1 MAKADLSD
9 LSDPDEI
16 ALAWSKFLVED
27 LVEQREAKTRAITA
41 SVYTFELEEGV
52 PCLPTLGEE
61 FSPDNPASAAKILTR
76 NPNSYAYLAVLPG
89 LPMSKEEALGSD
101 DPQVAERKQRKLVLG
116 IPPEIIDSGEFPW
129 FLMAVFVS
137 PSLHMTF
144 CGAFDGDKFNTVRL
158 IHGSYGGFLSNL
170 LPTFH

>member
-1 MAKADLSD
+1 MAKADLND

-27 LVEQREAKTRAITA
+27 LVEHREAKTRPIIA

-52 PCLPTLGEE
+52 PCLPTAGEV
-61 FSPDNPASAAKILTR
+61 FSPDVPSSASQILLR

-89 LPMSKEEALGSD
+89 LPIPKGGSGSD
-101 DPQVAERKQRKLVLG
+101 GNSEKKLLLG
-116 IPPEIIDSGEFPW
+116 IPPEIITAGEFPW
-129 FLMAVFVS
+129 FLMGVFVS
-137 PSLHMTF
+137 PTLQMTF
-144 CGAFDGDKFNTVRL
+144 CGAFDGDKFRQVQL
-158 IHGSYGGFLSNL
+158 AHGSFGGFLADL

>member
-27 LVEQREAKTRAITA
+27 LVEQREAKTRPIVA

-52 PCLPTLGEE
+52 PCLPTVGEG
-61 FSPDNPASAAKILTR
+61 FSPDIPASATQILLR

-89 LPMSKEEALGSD
+89 LPIPKGESSGEGASAK
-101 DPQVAERKQRKLVLG
+101 KKVLG
-116 IPPEIIDSGEFPW
+116 IPPEIISPGEFPW
-129 FLMAVFVS
+129 FLMGVFVS
-137 PSLHMTF
+137 PTLQMTF
-144 CGAFDGDKFNTVRL
+144 CGAFDGEKFLQVQL
-158 IHGSYGGFLSNL
+158 AHGSYGGFLADL

>member
-1 MAKADLSD
+1 MAKADLTD

-41 SVYTFELEEGV
+41 SVYTFELEDGV

-61 FSPDNPASAAKILTR
+61 FSPDHPASAMKILTQ

-89 LPMSKEEALGSD
+89 LPLSKEEASELNCEPTG
-101 DPQVAERKQRKLVLG
+101 RKQRKLVLG
-116 IPPEIIDSGEFPW
+116 IPPEIIDPGEFPW

-137 PSLHMTF
+137 PSLQMTF

>member
-41 SVYTFELEEGV
+41 SVYTFELEDGV

-61 FSPDNPASAAKILTR
+61 FSPDHPSSALKILNK

-89 LPMSKEEALGSD
+89 LPILKEENSDGAAGGSG
-101 DPQVAERKQRKLVLG
+101 RKLLLG
-116 IPPEIIDSGEFPW
+116 IPPEIIDPGEFPW

-137 PSLHMTF
+137 ASAQMTF
-144 CGAFDGDKFNTVRL
+144 CGAFNGEKFNTVRL
-158 IHGSYGGFLSNL
+158 IHGSYGGILANL
-170 LPTFH
+170 LPTYH